1 MKTLLERKIS
11 LVVIILQFLVSLLVC
26 IYFGTTGLVPVKYM
40 VAIAV
45 VMVVLLVYQ
54 VMSQLTNSSY
64 IFGRV
69 LAVLFC
75 AVFLVGAN
83 YVRES
88 MAAFQNVGGATKKVD
103 VISFYVMKDDAA
115 KTLADAKNYSFGIL
129 RQQDR
134 ENTDKAVQDASK
146 KLNKTLNTV
155 EYDDPLTMVDALYA
169 KEVQAII
176 MNKSFVDTVKSQYKT
191 FSTDTRE
198 LDASKIE
205 SEVEELVDT
214 DVTTKP
220 FNVYISGIDVYGKIG
235 QTSRS
240 DVNIIATVNPVT
252 KKVLLTS
259 TPRDYYVPLYS
270 KGGKSYSGGIPDKL
284 THAGIYGVDCSINT
298 LEKLYNIDIDY
309 YVRVNFTSLKK
320 IVDLLGGVEVYSDYD
335 FISDWGPHGAGT
347 HYKFKKGYNKVNGKK
362 ALAFCRERHHFAN
375 GDYQRG
381 RDHQHMIEAI
391 LNKVMSPSVLP
402 NFSSLLKE
410 SKSMFQTS
418 MSKDKI
424 VSLCNMQLNDMAKW
438 KIAYANAEG
447 TGAKKTTFSIRS
459 TALYVCEPNYNSVK
473 KITKRMK
480 KVMKETKE
488 FPIKIFI
495 NNAGFGACGD
505 FTDTDAATELQ
516 MIDVNVKAMHLLMKL
531 MLKKM
536 EKQENQGYILNVASS
551 AGLLPAGPFMATY
564 YATKAYMVSLTRAVA
579 AEQRSKRS
587 RIYVGALCPGPVDT
601 EFNDV
606 AKVKFALPGITPQ
619 YCASYALEQMRK
631 RKTIIVPKFTIR
643 AATTMARFVPQ
654 KMLIPVIGQLQK
666 KKF

>member
-198 LDASKIE
+198 
-205 SEVEELVDT
+205 
-214 DVTTKP
+214 
-220 FNVYISGIDVYGKIG
+220 
-235 QTSRS
+235 TSRS

-424 VSLCNMQLNDMAKW
+424 VSLCNMQLNDTAKW

-488 FPIKIFI
+488 S
-495 NNAGFGACGD
+495 
-505 FTDTDAATELQ
+505 E
-516 MIDVNVKAMHLLMKL
+516 
-531 MLKKM
+531 
-536 EKQENQGYILNVASS
+536 SS
-551 AGLLPAGPFMATY
+551 ASD
-564 YATKAYMVSLTRAVA
+564 K
-579 AEQRSKRS
+579 
-587 RIYVGALCPGPVDT
+587 
-601 EFNDV
+601 NDV
-606 AKVKFALPGITPQ
+606 IK
-619 YCASYALEQMRK
+619 
-631 RKTIIVPKFTIR
+631 
-643 AATTMARFVPQ
+643 
-654 KMLIPVIGQLQK
+654 
-666 KKF
+666 

>member
-198 LDASKIE
+198 LDTSKIE

-270 KGGKSYSGGIPDKL
+270 KGGKSYSGGMPDKL

-347 HYKFKKGYNKVNGKK
+347 HYKFKKGYNKVNGKYVNNSYR
-362 ALAFCRERHHFAN
+362 LLTQVLRNEWGFDGFVMTDWFAT
-375 GDYQRG
+375 G
-381 RDHQHMIEAI
+381 RKYGNSAHAI
-391 LNKVMSPSVLP
+391 ASG
-402 NFSSLLKE
+402 
-410 SKSMFQTS
+410 
-418 MSKDKI
+418 
-424 VSLCNMQLNDMAKW
+424 NDLIMPGSA
-438 KIAYANAEG
+438 
-447 TGAKKTTFSIRS
+447 GAVDEI
-459 TALYVCEPNYNSVK
+459 
-473 KITKRMK
+473 
-480 KVMKETKE
+480 
-488 FPIKIFI
+488 
-495 NNAGFGACGD
+495 
-505 FTDTDAATELQ
+505 
-516 MIDVNVKAMHLLMKL
+516 VKAVSK
-531 MLKKM
+531 
-536 EKQENQGYILNVASS
+536 GVILEEDVKRSAANVLRGVLS
-551 AGLLPAGPFMATY
+551 
-564 YATKAYMVSLTRAVA
+564 
-579 AEQRSKRS
+579 S
-587 RIYVGALCPGPVDT
+587 RIYQG
-601 EFNDV
+601 
-606 AKVKFALPGITPQ
+606 
-619 YCASYALEQMRK
+619 
-631 RKTIIVPKFTIR
+631 FTR
-643 AATTMARFVPQ
+643 MY
-654 KMLIPVIGQLQK
+654 MK
-666 KKF
+666 K

>member
-45 VMVVLLVYQ
+45 IMVVLLVYQ

-198 LDASKIE
+198 LDTSKIE

-270 KGGKSYSGGIPDKL
+270 KGGKSYSGGMPDKL

-347 HYKFKKGYNKVNGKK
+347 
-362 ALAFCRERHHFAN
+362 AL
-375 GDYQRG
+375 
-381 RDHQHMIEAI
+381 
-391 LNKVMSPSVLP
+391 
-402 NFSSLLKE
+402 
-410 SKSMFQTS
+410 
-418 MSKDKI
+418 
-424 VSLCNMQLNDMAKW
+424 
-438 KIAYANAEG
+438 
-447 TGAKKTTFSIRS
+447 
-459 TALYVCEPNYNSVK
+459 
-473 KITKRMK
+473 
-480 KVMKETKE
+480 
-488 FPIKIFI
+488 
-495 NNAGFGACGD
+495 
-505 FTDTDAATELQ
+505 
-516 MIDVNVKAMHLLMKL
+516 
-531 MLKKM
+531 
-536 EKQENQGYILNVASS
+536 
-551 AGLLPAGPFMATY
+551 
-564 YATKAYMVSLTRAVA
+564 
-579 AEQRSKRS
+579 
-587 RIYVGALCPGPVDT
+587 
-601 EFNDV
+601 
-606 AKVKFALPGITPQ
+606 
-619 YCASYALEQMRK
+619 
-631 RKTIIVPKFTIR
+631 
-643 AATTMARFVPQ
+643 
-654 KMLIPVIGQLQK
+654 
-666 KKF
+666 

>member
-347 HYKFKKGYNKVNGKK
+347 HYKFKKGYNKVNGKYVNNSYR
-362 ALAFCRERHHFAN
+362 LLTQVLRNEWGFDGLVMTDWFAT
-375 GDYQRG
+375 G
-381 RDHQHMIEAI
+381 RKYGNPAHAI
-391 LNKVMSPSVLP
+391 ASG
-402 NFSSLLKE
+402 
-410 SKSMFQTS
+410 
-418 MSKDKI
+418 
-424 VSLCNMQLNDMAKW
+424 NDLIMP
-438 KIAYANAEG
+438 G
-447 TGAKKTTFSIRS
+447 S
-459 TALYVCEPNYNSVK
+459 
-473 KITKRMK
+473 
-480 KVMKETKE
+480 
-488 FPIKIFI
+488 
-495 NNAGFGACGD
+495 AGVVD
-505 FTDTDAATELQ
+505 E
-516 MIDVNVKAMHLLMKL
+516 IVKAVSK
-531 MLKKM
+531 
-536 EKQENQGYILNVASS
+536 GVILEEDVKRSAANVLRGVLS
-551 AGLLPAGPFMATY
+551 
-564 YATKAYMVSLTRAVA
+564 
-579 AEQRSKRS
+579 S
-587 RIYVGALCPGPVDT
+587 RIYQG
-601 EFNDV
+601 
-606 AKVKFALPGITPQ
+606 
-619 YCASYALEQMRK
+619 
-631 RKTIIVPKFTIR
+631 FTR
-643 AATTMARFVPQ
+643 MH
-654 KMLIPVIGQLQK
+654 MK
-666 KKF
+666 K

>member
-45 VMVVLLVYQ
+45 IMVVLLVYQ

-198 LDASKIE
+198 LDTSKIE

-240 DVNIIATVNPVT
+240 DVNIILTVNTRT
-252 KKVLLTS
+252 KQILMVS
-259 TPRDYYVPLYS
+259 TPRDYFVPLS
-270 KGGKSYSGGIPDKL
+270 ISNGVPDKL
-284 THAGIYGVDCSINT
+284 THAGIYGVNVSMDTLNMLYDININYYFR
-298 LEKLYNIDIDY
+298 LNFAGFEKIIDA
-309 YVRVNFTSLKK
+309 
-320 IVDLLGGVEVYSDYD
+320 LGGITVNSDYEFD
-335 FISDWGPHGAGT
+335 SQNT
-347 HYKFKKGYNKVNGKK
+347 KGYHFNKGENHLNGEQ
-362 ALAFCRERHHFAN
+362 ALVFTRERYAFKE
-375 GDYQRG
+375 GDRQRG
-381 RDHQHMIEAI
+381 RDQMAVIQGVVDKATQPAF
-391 LNKVMSPSVLP
+391 LKNYLSVMDSLDGCFETNVPYDIIASLVRQQLDEGGSWQVLSYSTDGTGDTQKP
-402 NFSSLLKE
+402 Y
-410 SKSMFQTS
+410 S
-418 MSKDKI
+418 MSQKAYVMIPDQTTVDK
-424 VSLCNMQLNDMAKW
+424 AK
-438 KIAYANAEG
+438 
-447 TGAKKTTFSIRS
+447 T
-459 TALYVCEPNYNSVK
+459 L
-473 KITKRMK
+473 MK
-480 KVMKETKE
+480 KVRE
-488 FPIKIFI
+488 
-495 NNAGFGACGD
+495 GF
-505 FTDTDAATELQ
+505 
-516 MIDVNVKAMHLLMKL
+516 
-531 MLKKM
+531 MLS
-536 EKQENQGYILNVASS
+536 EA
-551 AGLLPAGPFMATY
+551 
-564 YATKAYMVSLTRAVA
+564 
-579 AEQRSKRS
+579 
-587 RIYVGALCPGPVDT
+587 
-601 EFNDV
+601 DV
-606 AKVKFALPGITPQ
+606 A
-619 YCASYALEQMRK
+619 R
-631 RKTIIVPKFTIR
+631 
-643 AATTMARFVPQ
+643 
-654 KMLIPVIGQLQK
+654 
-666 KKF
+666 

>member
-309 YVRVNFTSLKK
+309 YMRVNFTSLKK

-347 HYKFKKGYNKVNGKK
+347 HYKFKKGYNKVHGKK

-424 VSLCNMQLNDMAKW
+424 VSLCNMQLNDTAKW

-488 FPIKIFI
+488 S
-495 NNAGFGACGD
+495 
-505 FTDTDAATELQ
+505 E
-516 MIDVNVKAMHLLMKL
+516 
-531 MLKKM
+531 
-536 EKQENQGYILNVASS
+536 SS
-551 AGLLPAGPFMATY
+551 ASD
-564 YATKAYMVSLTRAVA
+564 K
-579 AEQRSKRS
+579 
-587 RIYVGALCPGPVDT
+587 
-601 EFNDV
+601 NDV
-606 AKVKFALPGITPQ
+606 IK
-619 YCASYALEQMRK
+619 
-631 RKTIIVPKFTIR
+631 
-643 AATTMARFVPQ
+643 
-654 KMLIPVIGQLQK
+654 
-666 KKF
+666 

>member
-45 VMVVLLVYQ
+45 IMVVLLVYQ

-240 DVNIIATVNPVT
+240 DVNIIMTVNPNT
-252 KKVLLTS
+252 KQILLTT
-259 TPRDYYVPLYS
+259 TPRDYYVTIP
-270 KGGKSYSGGIPDKL
+270 GVSGDARDKL
-284 THAGIYGVDCSINT
+284 THAGIYGVDASMAT
-298 LEKLYNIDIDY
+298 LENLYGIDISY
-309 YVRVNFTSLKK
+309 YARVNFTSLET
-320 IVDLLGGVEVYSDYD
+320 IVDALGGVDVNSEVEFEKNGYSFHKGINHMNGAQALTFSRERYSFAEGDNQRGKD
-335 FISDWGPHGAGT
+335 QEAVLTAIIQKATSPAIIKSANEILATISDCVETNMTSDEMA
-347 HYKFKKGYNKVNGKK
+347 KF
-362 ALAFCRERHHFAN
+362 
-375 GDYQRG
+375 
-381 RDHQHMIEAI
+381 I
-391 LNKVMSPSVLP
+391 
-402 NFSSLLKE
+402 
-410 SKSMFQTS
+410 
-418 MSKDKI
+418 
-424 VSLCNMQLNDMAKW
+424 NMQLNDGASW
-438 KIAYANAEG
+438 KIESQAASGKGDTQACYSSG
-447 TGAKKTTFSIRS
+447 SQL
-459 TALYVCEPNYNSVK
+459 LYVMWPDEAVVANISDK
-473 KITKRMK
+473 MQ
-480 KVMKETKE
+480 KVL
-488 FPIKIFI
+488 
-495 NNAGFGACGD
+495 
-505 FTDTDAATELQ
+505 TE
-516 MIDVNVKAMHLLMKL
+516 K
-531 MLKKM
+531 
-536 EKQENQGYILNVASS
+536 
-551 AGLLPAGPFMATY
+551 
-564 YATKAYMVSLTRAVA
+564 
-579 AEQRSKRS
+579 
-587 RIYVGALCPGPVDT
+587 
-601 EFNDV
+601 
-606 AKVKFALPGITPQ
+606 
-619 YCASYALEQMRK
+619 
-631 RKTIIVPKFTIR
+631 
-643 AATTMARFVPQ
+643 
-654 KMLIPVIGQLQK
+654 
-666 KKF
+666 

>member
-220 FNVYISGIDVYGKIG
+220 FNC
-235 QTSRS
+235 
-240 DVNIIATVNPVT
+240 
-252 KKVLLTS
+252 
-259 TPRDYYVPLYS
+259 LYQW
-270 KGGKSYSGGIPDKL
+270 Y
-284 THAGIYGVDCSINT
+284 
-298 LEKLYNIDIDY
+298 
-309 YVRVNFTSLKK
+309 
-320 IVDLLGGVEVYSDYD
+320 
-335 FISDWGPHGAGT
+335 
-347 HYKFKKGYNKVNGKK
+347 
-362 ALAFCRERHHFAN
+362 
-375 GDYQRG
+375 
-381 RDHQHMIEAI
+381 
-391 LNKVMSPSVLP
+391 
-402 NFSSLLKE
+402 
-410 SKSMFQTS
+410 
-418 MSKDKI
+418 
-424 VSLCNMQLNDMAKW
+424 
-438 KIAYANAEG
+438 
-447 TGAKKTTFSIRS
+447 
-459 TALYVCEPNYNSVK
+459 
-473 KITKRMK
+473 
-480 KVMKETKE
+480 
-488 FPIKIFI
+488 
-495 NNAGFGACGD
+495 
-505 FTDTDAATELQ
+505 
-516 MIDVNVKAMHLLMKL
+516 
-531 MLKKM
+531 
-536 EKQENQGYILNVASS
+536 
-551 AGLLPAGPFMATY
+551 
-564 YATKAYMVSLTRAVA
+564 
-579 AEQRSKRS
+579 
-587 RIYVGALCPGPVDT
+587 
-601 EFNDV
+601 
-606 AKVKFALPGITPQ
+606 
-619 YCASYALEQMRK
+619 
-631 RKTIIVPKFTIR
+631 
-643 AATTMARFVPQ
+643 
-654 KMLIPVIGQLQK
+654 
-666 KKF
+666 

>member
-1 MKTLLERKIS
+1 MLFRS
-11 LVVIILQFLVSLLVC
+11 VSLLVC

-198 LDASKIE
+198 LDTSKIE

-220 FNVYISGIDVYGKIG
+220 FNVYISGIDVRKAADFVGKVSG
-235 QTSRS
+235 RS
-240 DVNIIATVNPVT
+240 SIYPQSVRSKLRCAGAIHRHW
-252 KKVLLTS
+252 S
-259 TPRDYYVPLYS
+259 PL
-270 KGGKSYSGGIPDKL
+270 KTI
-284 THAGIYGVDCSINT
+284 
-298 LEKLYNIDIDY
+298 
-309 YVRVNFTSLKK
+309 
-320 IVDLLGGVEVYSDYD
+320 
-335 FISDWGPHGAGT
+335 
-347 HYKFKKGYNKVNGKK
+347 
-362 ALAFCRERHHFAN
+362 
-375 GDYQRG
+375 Q
-381 RDHQHMIEAI
+381 
-391 LNKVMSPSVLP
+391 
-402 NFSSLLKE
+402 
-410 SKSMFQTS
+410 
-418 MSKDKI
+418 MSK
-424 VSLCNMQLNDMAKW
+424 VHNDV
-438 KIAYANAEG
+438 IFG
-447 TGAKKTTFSIRS
+447 GSHDQS
-459 TALYVCEPNYNSVK
+459 NY
-473 KITKRMK
+473 
-480 KVMKETKE
+480 
-488 FPIKIFI
+488 
-495 NNAGFGACGD
+495 
-505 FTDTDAATELQ
+505 
-516 MIDVNVKAMHLLMKL
+516 
-531 MLKKM
+531 
-536 EKQENQGYILNVASS
+536 ENPYHFFFGYIC
-551 AGLLPAGPFMATY
+551 MWRCCY
-564 YATKAYMVSLTRAVA
+564 YW
-579 AEQRSKRS
+579 KR
-587 RIYVGALCPGPVDT
+587 
-601 EFNDV
+601 
-606 AKVKFALPGITPQ
+606 
-619 YCASYALEQMRK
+619 
-631 RKTIIVPKFTIR
+631 
-643 AATTMARFVPQ
+643 
-654 KMLIPVIGQLQK
+654 
-666 KKF
+666 